1 MSMFKR
7 AKTPPREDMFS
18 QFPAEHPGLWPKG
31 KPEKQLPDAFSE
43 FAAEDENA
51 GDRWLAVA
59 RSQQPAPL
67 KVLAYRPPLAV
78 AAVVL
83 SLFTPA
89 AIISTLIVDRQL
101 AAARD
106 TLLTASPSLPV
117 SLLDAS
123 IARLPESGRP
133 IEIEIR
139 KPAGL
144 TAEPNPLRA
153 QAESKQPAP
162 AARPPSATTVPK
174 PPPTRTSPSSSG
186 VMPLTSAVL
195 SSALPTSPP
204 PVPPG
209 SNGASPGLGSPPAP
223 ATPAPSPAAPPP
235 VPAGLPALRVAPS
248 SSSSATVLPAPE
260 TIAPSAAVRHALD
273 RYRRGF
279 NELDS
284 GEVKA
289 VWPEVDEK
297 ALARA
302 FSQLSRQLFV
312 FDSCNVD
319 VKGVLAT
326 ASCRGRAQYVP
337 KVGNK
342 SPRVEMREWTFL
354 LRRGPDDWWIQQ
366 VDSK

>member
-7 AKTPPREDMFS
+7 PKTPPEDMFS
-18 QFPAEHPGLWPKG
+18 QFPAEHAGLWPKG
-31 KPEKQLPDAFSE
+31 KPEKQSPDAFSE
-43 FAAEDENA
+43 FAAEDESSE
-51 GDRWLAVA
+51 DRWLAVA
-59 RSQQPAPL
+59 RSQQPAPS
-67 KVLAYRPPLAV
+67 KVAAYRPPLAV

-101 AAARD
+101 AVAREN
-106 TLLTASPSLPV
+106 LLAASPVLPV
-117 SLLDAS
+117 SLLEAS
-123 IARLPESGRP
+123 IPRLAASARP
-133 IEIEIR
+133 IEIR
-139 KPAGL
+139 TPAGL
-144 TAEPNPLRA
+144 AAEPKPSGT
-153 QAESKQPAP
+153 QPESKQPS
-162 AARPPSATTVPK
+162 PPSRASVTPVPK
-174 PPPTRTSPSSSG
+174 PPPTRTPPSSNG

-204 PVPPG
+204 GPAGSTGGAPVL
-209 SNGASPGLGSPPAP
+209 ASPPAP
-223 ATPAPSPAAPPP
+223 AAPPP
-235 VPAGLPALRVAPS
+235 APAGLPALRVAPS
-248 SSSSATVLPAPE
+248 SSSSATLPPAPE
-260 TIAPSAAVRHALD
+260 TVSPSAAVRNALD

-289 VWPEVDEK
+289 IWPEVDEK

-302 FSQLSRQLFV
+302 FSQLSKQLFV
-312 FDSCNVD
+312 FDTCNVD
-319 VKGVLAT
+319 VNGVLAT

-354 LRRGPDDWWIQQ
+354 LRRGPDDWWIQR

>member
-1 MSMFKR
+1 MFKLP
-7 AKTPPREDMFS
+7 KTPPPEDMFS
-18 QFPAEHPGLWPKG
+18 QFPAEHADLWPQG
-31 KPEKQLPDAFSE
+31 KPEKQSPDAFSE
-43 FAAEDENA
+43 FAAEDET
-51 GDRWLAVA
+51 GEDRWLAVA
-59 RSQQPAPL
+59 RSQLPAPV
-67 KVLAYRPPLAV
+67 KVAAYRPPLAV

-101 AAARD
+101 AAAREN
-106 TLLTASPSLPV
+106 LLTASPLLPA

-123 IARLPESGRP
+123 IARLPASARP
-133 IEIEIR
+133 IEIPP
-139 KPAGL
+139 PAGL
-144 TAEPNPLRA
+144 AAEPKPSGT
-153 QAESKQPAP
+153 QAESKQPPPPARAP
-162 AARPPSATTVPK
+162 SVTPVPNAPSTRPPSST
-174 PPPTRTSPSSSG
+174 G

-204 PVPPG
+204 PSPAG
-209 SNGASPGLGSPPAP
+209 SNGAAPELGSPPAP
-223 ATPAPSPAAPPP
+223 ATPPPAPAAPPP
-235 VPAGLPALRVAPS
+235 APAGLPALRVAPS
-248 SSSSATVLPAPE
+248 SSSSATIPPAPE
-260 TIAPSAAVRHALD
+260 TISPSAAVRNALD

-289 VWPEVDEK
+289 TWPDVDER

-302 FSQLSRQLFV
+302 FSQLSKQLLV
-312 FDSCNVD
+312 FDTCNVD

-354 LRRGPDDWWIQQ
+354 LRRGPDDWWIQR

>member
-1 MSMFKR
+1 MFKR
-7 AKTPPREDMFS
+7 SKTPPPEDMFS

-31 KPEKQLPDAFSE
+31 KPEKPSSDPFSE
-43 FAAEDENA
+43 FAAEDETNE
-51 GDRWLAVA
+51 DRWLAVA

-67 KVLAYRPPLAV
+67 KVPAYRPPLAV

-89 AIISTLIVDRQL
+89 AVISTLIVDRQL
-101 AAARD
+101 ATARD
-106 TLLTASPSLPV
+106 NLLTASPPLPV

-123 IARLPESGRP
+123 IARLPELRRP
-133 IEIEIR
+133 IEIR
-139 KPAGL
+139 KPVGL
-144 TAEPNPLRA
+144 PQESNPSRA
-153 QAESKQPAP
+153 QPEPKQQTPP
-162 AARPPSATTVPK
+162 ARPPSVTAVPK

-186 VMPLTSAVL
+186 VMPLTNAVL

-204 PVPPG
+204 PVPAG
-209 SNGASPGLGSPPAP
+209 SSGAAPGLGSPPATP
-223 ATPAPSPAAPPP
+223 PPAPAAPP
-235 VPAGLPALRVAPS
+235 VPAGLPALRVTPS
-248 SSSSATVLPAPE
+248 SSSSATLTPAPE
-260 TIAPSAAVRHALD
+260 TISPNAAVRNALD

-289 VWPEVDEK
+289 IWPDVDER

-302 FSQLSRQLFV
+302 FSQLSKQLFV
-312 FDSCNVD
+312 FDACNVD

-354 LRRGPDDWWIQQ
+354 LRRGPDDWWIQR

>member
-7 AKTPPREDMFS
+7 PRTPPPADMFS
-18 QFPAEHPGLWPKG
+18 QFPAEHAGLWPKG
-31 KPEKQLPDAFSE
+31 DPEKQSPDAFSE
-43 FAAEDENA
+43 FAAEDESNE
-51 GDRWLAVA
+51 DRWLAVA

-67 KVLAYRPPLAV
+67 TVAAYRPPLAV
-78 AAVVL
+78 AAVVF

-101 AAARD
+101 TAAREN
-106 TLLTASPSLPV
+106 LLTASPLLPA

-123 IARLPESGRP
+123 IARLPASARP
-133 IEIEIR
+133 IEIR
-139 KPAGL
+139 TPAGL
-144 TAEPNPLRA
+144 AAEPKPSGTPA
-153 QAESKQPAP
+153 KSKQPPPPARAP
-162 AARPPSATTVPK
+162 SVTPVPK
-174 PPPTRTSPSSSG
+174 PPPTRTPPSSNS

-195 SSALPTSPP
+195 SSALPTSPGP
-204 PVPPG
+204 AG
-209 SNGASPGLGSPPAP
+209 SNGPAPVLGSPLP
-223 ATPAPSPAAPPP
+223 PAAPPP
-235 VPAGLPALRVAPS
+235 APAGLPALRVAPS
-248 SSSSATVLPAPE
+248 SSSSATIPPAPE
-260 TIAPSAAVRHALD
+260 TVSPSAAVRNALD

-289 VWPEVDEK
+289 IWPEVDER

-302 FSQLSRQLFV
+302 FSQLSKQLFV
-312 FDSCNVD
+312 FDTCNVD
-319 VKGVLAT
+319 VKGLLAT

-354 LRRGPDDWWIQQ
+354 LRRGPDDWWIQR